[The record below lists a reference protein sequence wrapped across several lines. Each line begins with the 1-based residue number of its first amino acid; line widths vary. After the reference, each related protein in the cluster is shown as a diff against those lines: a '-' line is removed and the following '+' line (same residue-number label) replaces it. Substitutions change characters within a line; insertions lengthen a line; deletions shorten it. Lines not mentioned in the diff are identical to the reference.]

1 VDTAENIEVKYVNR
15 FTLYDETETV
25 ATPVLQQKSIITG
38 KKVPKMGVMLVGLG
52 GNNGSTFT
60 AGILANRKQLQWE
73 TKNGTHSANFFGSF
87 TQSATTHVGFKFDQE
102 NGQLTDVHKTIKDL
116 LPMVNPIDFE
126 IGGWDIS
133 DLNLYES
140 CKRAKVLE
148 PTLLDQLKADLEQ
161 IKPLPAVL
169 NPDFIA
175 ANQEDRADNVVK
187 GTNQEL
193 IDKLRADIRAMK
205 EKVDKVLV
213 LWTAN
218 TEMFLLPEINSVDD
232 LELRIKNNTPL
243 PASVLYCVAA
253 LQENVIYLNGSPQ
266 NTFHPAIVEYATLH
280 NGFIA
285 GSDFKS
291 GQTRFKTIMSDFLIG
306 SGIRISSVVSYNH
319 LGNNDGKN
327 LSEDKC
333 F

>member
-1 VDTAENIEVKYVNR
+1 
-15 FTLYDETETV
+15 
-25 ATPVLQQKSIITG
+25 
-38 KKVPKMGVMLVGLG
+38 
-52 GNNGSTFT
+52 
-60 AGILANRKQLQWE
+60 
-73 TKNGTHSANFFGSF
+73 
-87 TQSATTHVGFKFDQE
+87 
-102 NGQLTDVHKTIKDL
+102 
-116 LPMVNPIDFE
+116 MVNPIDFE

-175 ANQEDRADNVVK
+175 ANQEDRADNDVK
-187 GTNQEL
+187 GPNQEL

-218 TEMFLLPEINSVDD
+218 TEMFLLPEINSIDD

-253 LQENVIYLNGSPQ
+253 L
-266 NTFHPAIVEYATLH
+266 
-280 NGFIA
+280 
-285 GSDFKS
+285 
-291 GQTRFKTIMSDFLIG
+291 
-306 SGIRISSVVSYNH
+306 
-319 LGNNDGKN
+319 
-327 LSEDKC
+327 
-333 F
+333 

>member
-1 VDTAENIEVKYVNR
+1 M
-15 FTLYDETETV
+15 
-25 ATPVLQQKSIITG
+25 QKMKPRPSIY
-38 KKVPKMGVMLVGLG
+38 
-52 GNNGSTFT
+52 S
-60 AGILANRKQLQWE
+60 
-73 TKNGTHSANFFGSF
+73 
-87 TQSATTHVGFKFDQE
+87 
-102 NGQLTDVHKTIKDL
+102 
-116 LPMVNPIDFE
+116 
-126 IGGWDIS
+126 
-133 DLNLYES
+133 
-140 CKRAKVLE
+140 
-148 PTLLDQLKADLEQ
+148 
-161 IKPLPAVL
+161 
-169 NPDFIA
+169 PDFIA

-280 NGFIA
+280 SGFIA